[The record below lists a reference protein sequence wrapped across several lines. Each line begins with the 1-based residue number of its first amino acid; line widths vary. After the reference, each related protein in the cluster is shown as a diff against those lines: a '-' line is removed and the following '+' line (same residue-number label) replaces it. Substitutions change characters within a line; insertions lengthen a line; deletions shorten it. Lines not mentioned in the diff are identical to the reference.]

1 MPGDKYI
8 KTIINLVTKK
18 VNQNFILKIN
28 NKIDPNIYIKITY
41 PIGLR
46 LNQIILIYIKGI
58 SLL

>member
-58 SLL
+58 